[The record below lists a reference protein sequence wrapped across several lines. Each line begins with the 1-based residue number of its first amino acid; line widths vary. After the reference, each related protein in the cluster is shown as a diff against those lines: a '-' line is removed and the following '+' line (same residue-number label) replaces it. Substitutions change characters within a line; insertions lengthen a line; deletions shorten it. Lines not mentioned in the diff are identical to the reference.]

1 MKIVFMG
8 NPQFAVPSLRK
19 LVESDHDIL
28 SVVTNP
34 PKPAGRGK
42 QLIKSPVAE
51 CAKELNLPII
61 ETDELKSEKILHTLR
76 DLNGDVFAVV
86 AYRILP
92 KKVINIPLK
101 GAINLHGSLL
111 PKYRGAAPIQWALI
125 NGESETGL
133 TTFIIQP
140 KVDKG
145 NILLQKTI
153 KIDPDDNYGSLA
165 EKMSHTGA
173 ELLVNTVDRF
183 ESENV
188 EPYNQL
194 DSNATMAPK
203 ITPALTNISWEKS
216 AKEIHNLIRGLAPFP
231 GARTV
236 LDSKTLKIFK
246 TKYIEE
252 NSTNNSGE
260 ISNIG
265 KDSFN
270 VQTGKG
276 QLIVLEV
283 QVEGKR
289 RMNAGDFLRG
299 VQLDIGKNLN

>member
-1 MKIVFMG
+1 MG

-61 ETDELKSEKILHTLR
+61 ETDELKSEKFLHTLR

-153 KIDPDDNYGSLA
+153 KIDQDDNYGSLA

-194 DSNATMAPK
+194 DSNATLAPK

>member
-1 MKIVFMG
+1 MG

-61 ETDELKSEKILHTLR
+61 ETDELKSENFLHTLR

-153 KIDPDDNYGSLA
+153 KIDQDDNYGSLA

-188 EPYNQL
+188 KPYNQL

>member
-289 RMNAGDFLRG
+289 RMSAGDFLRG

>member
-61 ETDELKSEKILHTLR
+61 ETDELKSENFLHTLR

-153 KIDPDDNYGSLA
+153 KIDQDDNYGSLA

-188 EPYNQL
+188 EQYNQL

>member
-1 MKIVFMG
+1 MG

>member
-1 MKIVFMG
+1 MG

-183 ESENV
+183 ESENI

-289 RMNAGDFLRG
+289 RMSAGDFLRG

>member
-1 MKIVFMG
+1 MG

-125 NGESETGL
+125 NGENETGL

-153 KIDPDDNYGSLA
+153 KIDQDDNYGSLA

-252 NSTNNSGE
+252 NSTKNSGE

>member
-61 ETDELKSEKILHTLR
+61 ETDELKSEKFLHTLR

-125 NGESETGL
+125 NGENETGL

-153 KIDPDDNYGSLA
+153 KIDQDDNYGSLA

-188 EPYNQL
+188 EQYNQL
-194 DSNATMAPK
+194 DSNATLAPK

-289 RMNAGDFLRG
+289 RMSAGDFLRG

>member
-51 CAKELNLPII
+51 CAKELNLPTI

-153 KIDPDDNYGSLA
+153 KIDQDDNYGSLA

-289 RMNAGDFLRG
+289 RMSAGDFLRG

>member
-1 MKIVFMG
+1 MG

-61 ETDELKSEKILHTLR
+61 ETDELKSENFLHTLR

-153 KIDPDDNYGSLA
+153 KIDQDDNYGSLA

-188 EPYNQL
+188 EQYNQL
-194 DSNATMAPK
+194 DSNATLAPK

>member
-19 LVESDHDIL
+19 LVESDHDVL

-42 QLIKSPVAE
+42 KLIQSPVAE
-51 CAKELNLPII
+51 CAIELNLPII
-61 ETDELKSEKILHTLR
+61 ETDELKSEKILHS
-76 DLNGDVFAVV
+76 LNELKADIFSVV

-92 KKVINIPLK
+92 KKVIEIPLK

-125 NGESETGL
+125 NGETETGL

-140 KVDKG
+140 KVDRG
-145 NILLQKTI
+145 NILLQETI
-153 KIDPDDNYGSLA
+153 AIDPNDNYGSLA

-173 ELLVNTVDRF
+173 ELLVDTMDRF

-188 EPYNQL
+188 HPFNQL
-194 DSNATMAPK
+194 DANATMAPK
-203 ITPALTNISWEKS
+203 ITPALTNISWKKS

-252 NSTNNSGE
+252 NSAHNSGE
-260 ISNIG
+260 ISHIE
-265 KDSFN
+265 KDSFS

-276 QLIVLEV
+276 QLKVIEV
-283 QVEGKR
+283 QLEGKR
-289 RMNAGDFLRG
+289 RMNSGDFLRG
-299 VQLDIGKNLN
+299 VKIDIGKKLN

>member
-61 ETDELKSEKILHTLR
+61 ETDELKSENFLHTLR

-125 NGESETGL
+125 NGENETGL

-153 KIDPDDNYGSLA
+153 KIDQDDNYGSLA

-188 EPYNQL
+188 EQYNQL
-194 DSNATMAPK
+194 DSNATLAPK

-252 NSTNNSGE
+252 NSTKNSGE

>member
-1 MKIVFMG
+1 MG

-289 RMNAGDFLRG
+289 RMSAGDFLRG

>member
-153 KIDPDDNYGSLA
+153 KIDQDDNYGSLA

-188 EPYNQL
+188 KPYNQL

>member
-61 ETDELKSEKILHTLR
+61 ETDELKSENFLHTLR

-125 NGESETGL
+125 NGENETGL

-153 KIDPDDNYGSLA
+153 KIDQDDNYGSLA

-289 RMNAGDFLRG
+289 RMSAGDFLRG

>member
-61 ETDELKSEKILHTLR
+61 ETDELKSENFLHTLR
-76 DLNGDVFAVV
+76 DLNGDIFVVV

-125 NGESETGL
+125 NGENETGL

-153 KIDPDDNYGSLA
+153 KIDQDDNYGSLA

-289 RMNAGDFLRG
+289 RMSAGDFLRG

>member
-1 MKIVFMG
+1 MG

-61 ETDELKSEKILHTLR
+61 ETDELKSEKFLHTLR

-188 EPYNQL
+188 EQYNQL
-194 DSNATMAPK
+194 DSNATLAPK

>member
-1 MKIVFMG
+1 MG

-61 ETDELKSEKILHTLR
+61 ETDELKSENFLHTLR

-188 EPYNQL
+188 KPYNQL

>member
-61 ETDELKSEKILHTLR
+61 ETDELKSENFLHTLR

-145 NILLQKTI
+145 NILLQKMI
-153 KIDPDDNYGSLA
+153 KIDSDDNYGSLA

-188 EPYNQL
+188 EQYNQL

>member
-1 MKIVFMG
+1 MG

-61 ETDELKSEKILHTLR
+61 ETDELKSENFLHTLR

-125 NGESETGL
+125 NGENETGL

-153 KIDPDDNYGSLA
+153 KIDQDDNYGSLA

-188 EPYNQL
+188 EQYNQL
-194 DSNATMAPK
+194 DSNATLAPK

-289 RMNAGDFLRG
+289 RMSAGDFLRG

>member
-1 MKIVFMG
+1 MG

-61 ETDELKSEKILHTLR
+61 ETDELKSENFLHTLR
-76 DLNGDVFAVV
+76 DLNGDIFVVV

-153 KIDPDDNYGSLA
+153 KIDQDDNYGSLA

-188 EPYNQL
+188 KPYNQL

>member
-1 MKIVFMG
+1 MG

-140 KVDKG
+140 KVDRG
-145 NILLQKTI
+145 NILLQKMI
-153 KIDPDDNYGSLA
+153 KIDSDDNYGSLA

>member
-61 ETDELKSEKILHTLR
+61 ETDELKSENFLHTLR

-153 KIDPDDNYGSLA
+153 KIDQDDNYGSLA

>member
-1 MKIVFMG
+1 MG

-61 ETDELKSEKILHTLR
+61 ETDELKSENFLHTLR

-188 EPYNQL
+188 EQYNQL
-194 DSNATMAPK
+194 DSNATLAPK

>member
-1 MKIVFMG
+1 MG

-153 KIDPDDNYGSLA
+153 KIDQDDNYGSLA

-188 EPYNQL
+188 EQYNQL
-194 DSNATMAPK
+194 DSNATLAPK

-289 RMNAGDFLRG
+289 RMSAGDFLRG

>member
-1 MKIVFMG
+1 MG

-153 KIDPDDNYGSLA
+153 KIDQDDNYGSLA

-194 DSNATMAPK
+194 DSNATLAPK

>member
-125 NGESETGL
+125 NGENETGL

-153 KIDPDDNYGSLA
+153 KIDQDDNYGSLA

-289 RMNAGDFLRG
+289 RMSAGDFLRG

>member
-1 MKIVFMG
+1 MG

-61 ETDELKSEKILHTLR
+61 ETDELKSEKFLHTLR

-153 KIDPDDNYGSLA
+153 KIDSDDNYGSLA

>member
-61 ETDELKSEKILHTLR
+61 ETDELKSENFLHTLR

-153 KIDPDDNYGSLA
+153 KIDQDDNYGSLA

-289 RMNAGDFLRG
+289 RMSAGDFLRG

>member
-61 ETDELKSEKILHTLR
+61 ETDELKSENFLHTLR

-153 KIDPDDNYGSLA
+153 KIDQDDNYGSLA

-183 ESENV
+183 ESENI

-289 RMNAGDFLRG
+289 RMSAGDFLRG

>member
-1 MKIVFMG
+1 MG

-140 KVDKG
+140 KVDRG
-145 NILLQKTI
+145 NILLQKMI
-153 KIDPDDNYGSLA
+153 KIDSDDNYGSLA

-188 EPYNQL
+188 EQYNQL
-194 DSNATMAPK
+194 DSNATLAPK

-289 RMNAGDFLRG
+289 RMSAGDFLRG

>member
-1 MKIVFMG
+1 MG

-153 KIDPDDNYGSLA
+153 KIDQDDNYGSLA

-194 DSNATMAPK
+194 DSNATLAPK

-289 RMNAGDFLRG
+289 RMSAGDFLRG

>member
-1 MKIVFMG
+1 MG

-188 EPYNQL
+188 KPYNQL

>member
-61 ETDELKSEKILHTLR
+61 ETDELKSENFLHTLR

-153 KIDPDDNYGSLA
+153 KIDQDDNYGSLA

-188 EPYNQL
+188 EQYNQL
-194 DSNATMAPK
+194 DSNATLAPK

-289 RMNAGDFLRG
+289 RMSAGDFLRG

>member
-1 MKIVFMG
+1 MG

-125 NGESETGL
+125 NGENETGL

-153 KIDPDDNYGSLA
+153 KIDQDDNYGSLA

-289 RMNAGDFLRG
+289 RMSAGDFLRG

>member
-1 MKIVFMG
+1 MG

-61 ETDELKSEKILHTLR
+61 ETDELKSEKFLHTLR

-153 KIDPDDNYGSLA
+153 KIDQDDNYGSLA

>member
-19 LVESDHDIL
+19 LVKSDHDVL

-42 QLIKSPVAE
+42 KLINSPVAV

-61 ETDELKSEKILHTLR
+61 EADDLKSEKILHSLKELKA
-76 DLNGDVFAVV
+76 DIFAVV

-92 KKVINIPLK
+92 KIVISIPTK

-125 NGESETGL
+125 KGETETGL

-140 KVDKG
+140 KVDRG

-153 KIDPDDNYGSLA
+153 TIEPEDDYGSLA
-165 EKMSHTGA
+165 EKMSHSGA
-173 ELLVNTVDRF
+173 ELLVDTLDRF
-183 ESENV
+183 ENENV
-188 EPYNQL
+188 VPLKQIE
-194 DSNATMAPK
+194 SNVTLAPK
-203 ITPALTNISWEKS
+203 IAPAFTNINWKKS
-216 AKEIHNLIRGLAPFP
+216 ANEIHNLIRGLAPSP
-231 GARTV
+231 GAKTV
-236 LDSKTLKIFK
+236 LDEKRLKIFK
-246 TKYIEE
+246 TKFIEE
-252 NSTNNSGE
+252 DSTLNTGE
-260 ISNIG
+260 ISNIE
-265 KDSFN
+265 KETFS

-276 QLIVLEV
+276 QLVVAEV
-283 QVEGKR
+283 QLEGKR
-289 RMNAGDFLRG
+289 RMSAGDFLRG
-299 VQLDIGKNLN
+299 VQLDIGQILS

>member
-1 MKIVFMG
+1 MG

-61 ETDELKSEKILHTLR
+61 ETDELKSENFLHTLR

-140 KVDKG
+140 KVDRG
-145 NILLQKTI
+145 NILLQKMI
-153 KIDPDDNYGSLA
+153 KIDSDDNYGSLA

>member
-153 KIDPDDNYGSLA
+153 KIDQDDNYGSLA

-289 RMNAGDFLRG
+289 RMSAGDFLRG